1 MNKLILAITAV
12 IIAAAG
18 FFFFFNKDSAPN
30 VTFQTL
36 DGGKIN
42 TEELKGKVV
51 LVKFW
56 ATTCVTCVKQMPDT
70 IEYYNTYKDKG
81 YDTIAVAMSYD
92 NTEALHKF
100 RESYQLPFTVAYD
113 KSGQIA
119 TDFGGIRFTPVSF
132 LIDRDGNIVKRY
144 IGEYDKKEFI
154 QTLEKTLAQK

>member
-1 MNKLILAITAV
+1 MNKLIVVITAIT
-12 IIAAAG
+12 IAAAG
-18 FFFFFNKDSAPN
+18 FFFFFNKDSIPN
-30 VTFQTL
+30 ITFQTL
-36 DGGKIN
+36 DGEQIN

-70 IEYYNTYKDKG
+70 IEYYNIYKDKG
-81 YDTIAVAMSYD
+81 YDTVAVAMGYD

-100 RESYQLPFTVAYD
+100 RESYQLPFTVVYD